1 VKITTDI
8 RAARRMV
15 YNSHVP
21 HMKVSARRR
30 HRRWARMLCHTA
42 ERVGDADFHRRPF
55 LTDYDV
61 A

>member
-1 VKITTDI
+1 MKITTDI

-15 YNSHVP
+15 KNSHVA
-21 HMKVSARRR
+21 HMKLSARRR
-30 HRRWARMLCHTA
+30 HRRWARMLCGKAT
-42 ERVGDADFHRRPF
+42 RIGDADFHRVPF